1 LGGIA
6 LDAAIVIE
14 DPIPVSQ
21 IPGFDDGLVSV
32 QDAGAQLAAKLLSPQ
47 AGEYILDACAAPGG
61 KTTHLAELM
70 GSGSY
75 QLLALEIDAERLK
88 KVEGAIERM
97 GLPKHTIRLVQGSAS
112 RQDWWDGQAFDK
124 ILCDVPCSASGI
136 VRRHP
141 DIVFLRRKED
151 IAAVIKVQRAILENA
166 WRMLKPGGSLLYVTC
181 SVFPQEG
188 EEQIAWF
195 VSQHPNALRL
205 SAPGQLLPNLNN
217 DGFFYGLLSKD
228 QEQSN

>member
-1 LGGIA
+1 
-6 LDAAIVIE
+6 
-14 DPIPVSQ
+14 
-21 IPGFDDGLVSV
+21 
-32 QDAGAQLAAKLLSPQ
+32 
-47 AGEYILDACAAPGG
+47 
-61 KTTHLAELM
+61 
-70 GSGSY
+70 
-75 QLLALEIDAERLK
+75 
-88 KVEGAIERM
+88 VEGAIERL
-97 GLPKHTIRLVQGSAS
+97 GLTNHTIRLVQGSAS

-166 WRMLKPGGSLLYVTC
+166 WRMLQPGGSLLYSTC

-205 SAPGQLLPNLNN
+205 SSPGQLLPNLNN